1 MKTIFKIF
9 LIAVLLNSCA
19 PIKRHARL
27 VDKYPFVHTTD
38 TVLLIDTFKVFIP
51 EVKIDTVFSL
61 QQLIDTVT
69 IEKDR
74 LKIKV
79 YTVKDKIYISGK
91 CDTVI
96 VEKIITRKIPVKY
109 YVEKKEFKILPW
121 LIVAGIVL
129 FTLYSLFR
137 KREDEENK
145 N

>member
-1 MKTIFKIF
+1 MKTLFKLL

-27 VDKYPFVHTTD
+27 VDKFPFVHTSD
-38 TVLLIDTFKVFIP
+38 TVLLIDTFKVIIP
-51 EVKIDTVFSL
+51 EVRIDTVFTL
-61 QQLIDTVT
+61 QQLTDTVT
-69 IEKDR
+69 IVKDQ

-109 YVEKKEFKILPW
+109 YVEKKHFKILPW
-121 LIVAGIVL
+121 LIVGGITL

-137 KREDEENK
+137 RREDEERK